1 MSGTDAGA
9 GGSAGGDGSA
19 AAPGDRHGPGRP
31 ASPSRPG
38 DPGGPGA
45 APGSRSGPGDRAGAA
60 GATPARR
67 APRAVDPDVDLRVPE
82 QRAEAAGRALWG
94 ILAVVSAGGALGAC
108 ARYGLTLARPA
119 PHDAAPWAILVVNA
133 SGSALIGVLMTLVSE
148 RPGVSPHPLLRPFL
162 GTGVL
167 GGFTTFSTYA
177 ADVPE
182 LLARGETAAALA
194 YAAGTLAA
202 ALTGVGA
209 AAVLTRK
216 AVGLHG
222 GAAAETGPE
231 AEAGAGNGTGTG
243 ARAR

>member
-1 MSGTDAGA
+1 M
-9 GGSAGGDGSA
+9 
-19 AAPGDRHGPGRP
+19 
-31 ASPSRPG
+31 
-38 DPGGPGA
+38 
-45 APGSRSGPGDRAGAA
+45 
-60 GATPARR
+60 
-67 APRAVDPDVDLRVPE
+67 DLRVPE

-108 ARYGLTLARPA
+108 ARYGLTLAWPA
-119 PHDAAPWAILVVNA
+119 PRDAAPWAVLVANA

-182 LLARGETAAALA
+182 LLVRGETVAALA
-194 YAAGTLAA
+194 YAGGTLAA
-202 ALTGVGA
+202 ALTAVGA

-222 GAAAETGPE
+222 GAAAETGPG
-231 AEAGAGNGTGTG
+231 AETGAGNGTGTG
-243 ARAR
+243 VRAR